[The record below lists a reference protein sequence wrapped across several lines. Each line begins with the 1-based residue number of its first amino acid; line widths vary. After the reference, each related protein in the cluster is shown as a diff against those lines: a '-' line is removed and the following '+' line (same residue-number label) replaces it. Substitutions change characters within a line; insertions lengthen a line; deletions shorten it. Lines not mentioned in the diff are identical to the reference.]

1 MLSSQKQCSIEGFM
15 KTSISDARKYYT
27 KYDVENRIKKDKA
40 HFIEFVLSL
49 NVINKYTSS
58 KTKAIDIGCGTGNYS
73 VVLAKKCQE
82 VLSVDLMDNLLEILR
97 NKLKTEGL
105 NNVSC
110 LCADVLDLHNF
121 VDEKYDLV
129 LCMGPLYHLN
139 NPEIRISCYNNLK
152 KLAKDD
158 TIFIFTYITTS
169 AFLSNALKGKVSFN
183 EIFQMIEKE
192 HFYFSPFY
200 FSSSIFMEKELV
212 DNSFEIIEHIALDP
226 ISSFFVEAINS
237 LSDEQYQDFIDSL
250 LKNQNNTKLLSL
262 SSHNM
267 IVSKLKKEEL

>member
-1 MLSSQKQCSIEGFM
+1 M
-15 KTSISDARKYYT
+15 KTSVLEARKYYT
-27 KYDVENRIKKDKA
+27 TYDVENRIKKDKA
-40 HFIEFVLSL
+40 HFVEFALSM
-49 NVINKYTSS
+49 NIINKYISS

-73 VVLAKKCQE
+73 VILAKKCQE

-121 VDEKYDLV
+121 VDKKYDLV

-139 NPEIRISCYNNLK
+139 NPEIRLSCYNNLK
-152 KLAKDD
+152 KIAKEN

-169 AFLSNALKGKVSFN
+169 AFLSNALKGKVLFN
-183 EIFQMIEKE
+183 EMFQMIQKE

-200 FSSSIFMEKELV
+200 FSSPTFMEKELL
-212 DNSFEIIEHIALDP
+212 DNSFEILEHIALDP
-226 ISSFFVEAINS
+226 ISSFLVEAINS
-237 LSDEQYQDFIDSL
+237 LPDEQYQDFLDTL
-250 LKNQNNTKLLSL
+250 LKNQNNVKLLPL

-267 IVSKLKKEEL
+267 IVSKLKKGSYK